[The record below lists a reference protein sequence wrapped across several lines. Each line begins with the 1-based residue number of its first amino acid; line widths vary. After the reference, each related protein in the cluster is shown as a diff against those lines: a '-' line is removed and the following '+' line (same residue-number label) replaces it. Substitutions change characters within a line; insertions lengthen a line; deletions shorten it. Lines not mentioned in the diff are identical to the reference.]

1 MNKYLLIGLGNIG
14 PEYIHTRH
22 NIGFDV
28 IETFVTRHGAGFR
41 VDRLVE
47 IAELKIRGR
56 QVICIKPTTYMNLS
70 GKAVKYWRE
79 KEHIALENM
88 LVVVDEVSL
97 PLDRMRLR
105 PTGSAGGHNGL
116 KSIEEILLTDAYPR
130 LRFGIGNDYPRGHQ
144 VEYVLGRWK
153 DSEEALIRKKTELAA
168 DALESF
174 ILNGIDLTMNHFNKL
189 SITL

>member
-79 KEHIALENM
+79 KEHISLENM

-153 DSEEALIRKKTELAA
+153 DSEEALIRKKTGLAA

>member
-1 MNKYLLIGLGNIG
+1 
-14 PEYIHTRH
+14 
-22 NIGFDV
+22 
-28 IETFVTRHGAGFR
+28 
-41 VDRLVE
+41 
-47 IAELKIRGR
+47 
-56 QVICIKPTTYMNLS
+56 MNLS